1 MIADN
6 YQAPSKTGSEGI
18 RFAVR
23 LTPRGG
29 RDAVEGW
36 QTDSAGREYLK
47 ARVRAPA
54 DAGKANVA
62 LVELLAKWLDVP
74 RALIAI
80 RRGEKARLKIITVQG
95 DPKYLTARVERD
107 RIEKD
112 GKKN

>member
-1 MIADN
+1 MTRDGDPASLETD
-6 YQAPSKTGSEGI
+6 PEGV

-36 QTDSAGREYLK
+36 QKDSSGRAYLK

-54 DAGKANVA
+54 DKGEANAA

-74 RALIAI
+74 RASVAI
-80 RRGEKARLKIITVQG
+80 VSGKKARLKRLSVRG
-95 DPKYLTARVERD
+95 DPDYLIARMRENGR
-107 RIEKD
+107 
-112 GKKN
+112 NN